1 MRVLSQLSVL
11 VLVFVGPICTSD
23 SCRATDSLLFHL
35 RGEILRKSMFGSVGL
50 LARVHSLPLFKSDR
64 IILLQKRLMCH
75 PLLAASP
82 LVVQVVHQNKG
93 KGYCGCVW
101 LCTSVCVC
109 VLRVGGFCVKEEVLS
124 GTEAFCRCCRE
135 EGLNG
140 NFCGYQPR
148 GSTLWLE
155 KVCHVWP
162 PSQTLRCLFAL
173 ADGGTEKLVVPSDR
187 GVWNVWA
194 KGSNGRCREKEK
206 EEKHVY

>member
-93 KGYCGCVW
+93 KGYCSCVW
-101 LCTSVCVC
+101 LCTSVCV
-109 VLRVGGFCVKEEVLS
+109 RVAWVDS
-124 GTEAFCRCCRE
+124 AWRRRCCRE
-135 EGLNG
+135 QKRFADVAGKKDWMETSAVISPVEALSDSKRYAT
-140 NFCGYQPR
+140 CGP
-148 GSTLWLE
+148 
-155 KVCHVWP
+155 HP
-162 PSQTLRCLFAL
+162 
-173 ADGGTEKLVVPSDR
+173 KLC
-187 GVWNVWA
+187 A
-194 KGSNGRCREKEK
+194 AFL
-206 EEKHVY
+206 H